1 MADNSPWYVPQS
13 VAPILERAAQ
23 TQVPMVSQPM
33 GLGGQVGAL
42 GNIAQ
47 AGFGAAADA
56 NKKQSVQQAQMAYSQ
71 YLAKVDAG
79 SATPE
84 DHAAGRMA
92 AFSLGITP
100 PDTLGMNLKKSEI
113 SRNDAQTEEYKALA
127 NKNNRAPVPKTD
139 DPMKTAKMWQT
150 QMNNI
155 IPTIAKRGSP
165 LGIAAVNNQRKDR
178 LLEIAKNPNPTP
190 QEVRLMETDLAG
202 VMQGGS
208 PQEDTLRATH
218 YGSIYQDFANFKGK
232 WTGTPQDAN
241 SPEIVAK
248 LRQLALGVGSI
259 DNKVI
264 TDNLS
269 MIEKYPSMT
278 YLIKKDPEGWKNF
291 KQTMMGTLVGGDGST
306 PAPEAA
312 PTGGGNGQTPP
323 PGYTLHKNKKTGATA
338 YINAQ
343 GEMWQP

>member
-1 MADNSPWYVPQS
+1 MDTSPYYQPQS
-13 VAPILERAAQ
+13 IAPILERGAAQ
-23 TQVPMVSQPM
+23 QVPLIAGQQGMNPALSAIG
-33 GLGGQVGAL
+33 GL
-42 GNIAQ
+42 AQ
-47 AGFGAAADA
+47 TGFDVAA
-56 NKKQSVQQAQMAYSQ
+56 NNQKKQSVLAAQQAYSA
-71 YLAKVDAG
+71 YLAKVDNGTA
-79 SATPE
+79 SE
-84 DHAAGRMA
+84 QDHAAGRMA

-113 SRNDAQTEEYKALA
+113 SKNDAQAAEATALA
-127 NKNNRAPVPKTD
+127 NKNNRAPFPKAD

-218 YGSIYQDFANFKGK
+218 YGSYYQDWAGFKGK
-232 WTGTPQDAN
+232 ITGTPQDAN

-248 LRQLALGVGSI
+248 LKELALGIGSV

-264 TDNLS
+264 TNNLA

-278 YLIKKDPEGWKNF
+278 YLIKKDPQGWANF
-291 KQTMMGTLVGGDGST
+291 KQTMMGTLQTGDET
-306 PAPEAA
+306 PAPN
-312 PTGGGNGQTPP
+312 GGGNGGGANPP
-323 PGYTLHKNKKTGATA
+323 VGYTLHKNNKTGATA

-343 GEMWQP
+343 GDVWQP